1 MPLIYFVLRLLRVP
15 GVYEVMLPMFHRGV
29 CKILGLKVEV
39 IGQMSQYKPTLFVS
53 NHISYIDIFITG
65 YMLSFFVAKSEV
77 ANWPVFGKLAKIQNT
92 LFIERNPKK
101 ARQQIEILRTHLSSG
116 NNLTLYP
123 EGTSTNGTYV
133 EPFKSTLFAAAETDK
148 QEPRV
153 AIQAMTVAYTHH
165 ADQEIVDQAVRDH
178 YAWYAKMPFL
188 SHFLGLMPL
197 KSARAIIYFH
207 PVCYIDEFENRKA
220 CADHCH
226 KVVSQ
231 KLDDLVNFTESSS

>member
-1 MPLIYFVLRLLRVP
+1 MPLLYFILRFLHVP
-15 GVYEVMLPMFHRGV
+15 GVYQVMLPMFHRGV
-29 CKILGLKVEV
+29 CWILGLKVETM
-39 IGQMSQYKPTLFVS
+39 GEMSEERPTLFIS

-65 YMLSFFVAKSEV
+65 YMPTFFVAKSEV
-77 ANWPVFGKLAKIQNT
+77 ANWPVFGKMANIQNT

-101 ARQQIEILRTHLSSG
+101 ARQQIQVLRSHLTQG

-133 EPFKSTLFAAAETDK
+133 ERFKSTLFAAAENVDG
-148 QEPRV
+148 PRV
-153 AIQAMTVAYTHH
+153 GIQPMTVAYTHH
-165 ADQEIVDQAVRDH
+165 AGEPIVDQAVRDH

-197 KSARAIIYFH
+197 KSVRAIIYFH
-207 PVCYIDEFENRKA
+207 PVCYIDQFENRKA

-226 KVVSQ
+226 ALVSQ
-231 KLDDLVNFTESSS
+231 TLDDLVNFRETSV